1 MQRRG
6 SASNESEISR
16 AEKVRWVGCSG
27 GRVSSPAR
35 PRGLRFRWQWPEEG
49 RWAEGTVER
58 AEGVLF
64 SCFMIFYCFPFL
76 FLTFCL
82 FSGRKICRFVC
93 NCLFLFCIPSFL
105 SVYLLTVS
113 FLSFSASFLFSPAC
127 TYISPISLNFIS
139 ISPLVSFT
147 RSSRWFLST
156 SSLVSIASTLS
167 VSIPRLTVTS
177 SQLLL
182 LILSPS
188 HLSHFRP
195 FPPLPVSLPPTP
207 SSRPLVGY
215 PLSPGGGSPIPRHV
229 GDPAGVSGPPPSPP
243 KMDLPC
249 TRPPPPPRPSPPH
262 RSLSLIFSPCLLWR
276 GV

>member
-27 GRVSSPAR
+27 GRVGSPAR

-127 TYISPISLNFIS
+127 TYISPISLNFIF
-139 ISPLVSFT
+139 ISPLVSFP
-147 RSSRWFLST
+147 LL
-156 SSLVSIASTLS
+156 SLVPLHLLFSLHREYSVCLHPTPHRDLLPPPTSHIVSFPPLTL
-167 VSIPRLTVTS
+167 P
-177 SQLLL
+177 
-182 LILSPS
+182 
-188 HLSHFRP
+188 P
-195 FPPLPVSLPPTP
+195 FPPSPRLPPT
-207 SSRPLVGY
+207 RPLLPSPCG
-215 PLSPGGGSPIPRHV
+215 LSPFAWRWV
-229 GDPAGVSGPPPSPP
+229 ADPSP
-243 KMDLPC
+243 
-249 TRPPPPPRPSPPH
+249 
-262 RSLSLIFSPCLLWR
+262 R
-276 GV
+276 G